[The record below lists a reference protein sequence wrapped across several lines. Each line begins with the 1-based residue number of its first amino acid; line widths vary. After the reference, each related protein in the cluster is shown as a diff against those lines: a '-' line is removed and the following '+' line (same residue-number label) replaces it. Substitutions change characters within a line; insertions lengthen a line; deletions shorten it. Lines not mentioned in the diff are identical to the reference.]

1 LDTGQRGRGA
11 DGVTVAQG
19 VILLVRYGL
28 VVLFFPASAL
38 DKILNF
44 KGAVTQAKQ
53 VFASNGIAVT
63 LILAGLCV
71 ELVMPLGILSGVAD
85 RLAAFVMAVYCA
97 LTAILFKRFWEPGD
111 FWSAGDSK
119 GRDLFWDFLKN
130 LSLASGFLLIVVGL
144 DGQSWHRFAADP
156 LASSHPY
163 AVAPPPR

>member
-1 LDTGQRGRGA
+1 M
-11 DGVTVAQG
+11 TVAQI

-44 KGAVTQAKQ
+44 RGAVTQAKE
-53 VFASNGIAVT
+53 VFSANAVAVA
-63 LILAGLCV
+63 LILAGLFV

-85 RLAAFVMAVYCA
+85 RLAAFIMAGYCA
-97 LTAILFKRFWEPGD
+97 VTAVLFKRFWEPGD

-119 GRDLFWDFLKN
+119 GRTLFWDFLKN
-130 LSLASGFLLIVVGL
+130 FSLASGFLLIVVGL
-144 DGQSWHRFAADP
+144 DGHGWLGFVNDP

-163 AVAPPPR
+163 AVAALPR